1 MKKYRNTDKDDKE
14 GSVQKAID
22 KASERLK
29 SDKVRVRILRA
40 RDSLYVQFTAP
51 LMPGDTQKGA
61 RPKKQ
66 YKKSLA
72 LKATVDGVKRA
83 FTKALELGYKLEHNQ
98 FKWEDYPDWLKEANL
113 TTESEFPKNVKELL
127 EIYEKEYFLRRKRN
141 RQSERTFKVR
151 KKLLEK
157 RLNPE
162 EPLTKKS
169 IDEAIAKTKAGTA
182 VRVTLVADL
191 SNFCNYVNFKYDF
204 KGLNHGYTPKQ
215 RDLPSD
221 EQIIEAWS
229 KIQVNLYRN
238 GVIGGDYGWAFGM
251 LATYGLRPCEL
262 LAIDYEK
269 SLKPP
274 FYEVYLD
281 PSLTD
286 GLKTDGRIVFPL
298 PLHWVHDFDLLNI
311 KNKPI
316 ICAAFDSLHSKLS
329 HRFLKRNLG
338 FAPYDLRHRYAI
350 RGHELELPIGQ
361 MAKWMGHNVQMHTDT
376 YQKWMPDSSHRRV
389 YEQVLERAKK
399 SQEVTEEMPKPDDLV
414 RENAELQE
422 QVRWLTAQVAE
433 LKN

>member
-61 RPKKQ
+61 RPNKQ

-83 FTKALELGYKLEHNQ
+83 YTKALELGYKLEHNQ

-113 TTESEFPKNVKELL
+113 TTESEFPKKIKELL

-141 RQSERTFKVR
+141 RQSEGTFRLR
-151 KKLLEK
+151 KQVLENKLNL
-157 RLNPE
+157 E
-162 EPLTKKS
+162 EPLTKKN
-169 IDEAIAKTKAGTA
+169 IDEAIAKTGAGTA
-182 VRVTLVADL
+182 IRVILVSGL
-191 SNFCNYVNFKYDF
+191 SNFCNHVNFKYDF
-204 KGLNHGYTPKQ
+204 KGLNQGYTPKS
-215 RDLPSD
+215 RELPSD
-221 EQIIEAWS
+221 EQIIESWS
-229 KIQVNLYRN
+229 KIQVELVRN
-238 GVIGGDYGWAFGM
+238 GAGKGYGWAFGM
-251 LATYGLRPCEL
+251 LATYGLRPSEL
-262 LAIDYEK
+262 LAIDYKK

-298 PLHWVHDFDLLNI
+298 PLHWVHEFDLLNV
-311 KNKPI
+311 KNEPFI
-316 ICAAFDSLHSKLS
+316 YVAFDRLRNKLS
-329 HRFLKRNLG
+329 ERFLERHLG
-338 FAPYDLRHRYAI
+338 FVPYDLRHRYAI

-361 MAKWMGHNVQMHTDT
+361 MAKWMGHSVQMHTDT